1 MEILNGSVAERSEVS
16 RSSSKEGPEPFSWR
30 LLVPCGSILIYF
42 LFFYPASHLLLVFTP
57 LILALFALI
66 CWWRWDHGSF
76 SRLYLRKEGLKEAL
90 LLGAAAGVGLA
101 LFNLFV
107 ILKLTVWLGYSYD
120 FLQLTPHAHLPIS
133 LMLPFGIL
141 AIGFII
147 EVLFRG
153 WILGR
158 LWALMKNIRGG
169 TYLSIFLSALIFSFD
184 PFMVVYFKGYHW
196 LALSDGI
203 VWGGLLLKTQNLGS
217 TIAAHTVEVWI
228 VYSILKVF
236 YA

>member
-1 MEILNGSVAERSEVS
+1 MEVLNGPMAERSRAS
-16 RSSSKEGPEPFSWR
+16 RSSSKEPFSWL
-30 LLVPCGSILIYF
+30 LLVPCGSVLIYF

-57 LILALFALI
+57 LILALFTFI
-66 CWWRWDHGSF
+66 CWWRWDQGSL
-76 SRLYLRKEGLKEAL
+76 SRLYLRKEGLKEAI
-90 LLGAAAGVGLA
+90 LLGAAAGIVLA
-101 LFNLFV
+101 SFNLFV
-107 ILKLTVWLGYSYD
+107 ILKLTLWLGYSYD
-120 FLQLTPHAHLPIS
+120 FLQRTPHAHFPIW

-141 AIGFII
+141 IIGFAI

-158 LWALMKNIRGG
+158 LWALMKDIRGG
-169 TYLSIFLSALIFSFD
+169 AYLSIFLSALVFSFD
-184 PFMVVYFKGYHW
+184 PFMVIYFKGYHW

-203 VWGGLLLKTQNLGS
+203 IWGGLLLKTQNLGS

-228 VYSILKVF
+228 VYSILKIF